1 MKYTFET
8 EINAPIEKVAELVG
22 SPDHRKEWMEGLESD
37 EHVSGTPGMPGA
49 KSRLVFKT
57 GNVTITMIGTVTSRN
72 LPDELSETF
81 EASNVLT
88 FVKNRFVALSPQKTK
103 YVSEQEFRFKGI
115 FNKVVGFLL
124 QGEFKKQTREHMEGF
139 KRFAENVNVRF

>member
-1 MKYTFET
+1 MKYTYET
-8 EINAPIEKVAELVG
+8 EINAPIEKVTGLAG
-22 SPDHRKEWMEGLESD
+22 NPDNRKKWMQGLESD
-37 EHVSGTPGMPGA
+37 EHLSGTPGVPGA

-88 FVKNRFVALSPQKTK
+88 IVKNRFVALSPQKTK

-124 QGEFKKQTREHMEGF
+124 QGEFKKQTREHTEGF